1 MSAGAKPSINFQ
13 DRDLQVLLGLF
24 ESRVMS
30 LGHVTAMYFDGKKE
44 AAKKRVQRL
53 KSVGVVGERPRRTAE
68 QSVLFLPR
76 RGFELLRAQGMLTH
90 YPDLTWG
97 QMEGRA
103 RVSDLT
109 LRHELAVMDVKAAFS
124 TAIAKTGHLAL
135 VEFSTWPA
143 FYEFYASPSPGAP
156 EVLVKPDGFIRI
168 QETDGTGAVYEH
180 TFFLE
185 VDRSTET
192 QATLVSRAA
201 CYVDFYRRGGLA
213 IRNGGAVGEY
223 KEFPFR
229 LLIVL
234 QGTQRRD
241 NIAERLLNWNP
252 PVYSQAWLTTMIEV
266 KDSPLGSSWIRPVD
280 ARKNI
285 PSLGRAHQLQLFQNE
300 IISKSSW
307 E

>member
-1 MSAGAKPSINFQ
+1 MSAGAKPSINYQ

-30 LGHVTAMYFDGKKE
+30 LAHITAMYFDGKKE
-44 AAKKRVQRL
+44 AAKKRIQRL

-68 QSVLFLPR
+68 PSVLFLTR
-76 RGFELLRAQGMLTH
+76 RGFELLRTQSMMTQ

-124 TAIAKTGHLAL
+124 TAIAKIDHLSL

-143 FYEFYASPSPGAP
+143 FYEFYASPSPGTP

-168 QETDGTGAVYEH
+168 QETDGTGEVYEH

-192 QATLVSRAA
+192 QGTLVSRAA
-201 CYVDFYRRGGLA
+201 CYVDFYKRGGLA
-213 IRNGGAVGEY
+213 IRNGRAAGEY

-234 QGTQRRD
+234 QSMQRRD
-241 NIAERLLNWNP
+241 NIAERLINWNP
-252 PVYSQAWLTTMIEV
+252 PIFSQAWLTTSTHVI
-266 KDSPLGSSWIRPVD
+266 KDPLGSIWIKPLQFDRNSDRLQPT
-280 ARKNI
+280 I
-285 PSLGRAHQLQLFQNE
+285 HPWQLFNE
-300 IISKSSW
+300 
-307 E
+307 